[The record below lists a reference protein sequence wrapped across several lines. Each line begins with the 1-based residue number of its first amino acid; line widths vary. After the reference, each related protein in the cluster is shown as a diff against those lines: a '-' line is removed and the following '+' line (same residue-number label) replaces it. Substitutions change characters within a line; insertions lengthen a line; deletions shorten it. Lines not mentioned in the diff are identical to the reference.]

1 MEPVEEE
8 EKKIEAKKKSV
19 SEKEE
24 RNKTAKETGAKKKP
38 VSEEEMW
45 HKADKKRRVW
55 SMFSAEGS
63 VAEKKKE
70 KTMRKLKNNVP
81 NSFISVQDLFN
92 FY

>member
-19 SEKEE
+19 SKKKE
-24 RNKTAKETGAKKKP
+24 RNKTAEETGAKKKP
-38 VSEEEMW
+38 VSQEEMW
-45 HKADKKRRVW
+45 NQADKKRRVW
-55 SMFSAEGS
+55 PMFPAEGS

-70 KTMRKLKNNVP
+70 ITMRKLKNNVP
-81 NSFISVQDLFN
+81 NSYISVQDLLN